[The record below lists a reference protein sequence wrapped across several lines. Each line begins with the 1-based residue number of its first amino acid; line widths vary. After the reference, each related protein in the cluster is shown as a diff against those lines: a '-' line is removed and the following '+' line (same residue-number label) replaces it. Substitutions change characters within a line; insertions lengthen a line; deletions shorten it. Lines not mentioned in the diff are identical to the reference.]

1 MEIGA
6 ALKGNNFF
14 LIKLKFNNRWNTCKT
29 SAAKGII
36 TKKKA
41 ENHVRLIAYLIVWGQ
56 KIEINKSMIIIMLNL
71 TEDDLASL
79 EKIDKE
85 RRQHAEA
92 PKNFRKRKTYNDR
105 EYKEK

>member
-1 MEIGA
+1 
-6 ALKGNNFF
+6 
-14 LIKLKFNNRWNTCKT
+14 
-29 SAAKGII
+29 
-36 TKKKA
+36 
-41 ENHVRLIAYLIVWGQ
+41 
-56 KIEINKSMIIIMLNL
+56 MIIIMLNL